1 MYRLSIFGLFA
12 LTITGCKTTDDIL
25 GNQPIVDMQGVN
37 VIAYESDLSD
47 CQLYADEVQVGR
59 QTAVGTVA
67 GAAVGSVFGA
77 IIGDSSTAQRGA
89 GVGAVTGG
97 MRGVGSGLSERE
109 QVIRRCLMGRGY
121 RVLN

>member
-1 MYRLSIFGLFA
+1 MRKVVFLGLIA
-12 LTITGCKTTDDIL
+12 CMLMACKATDDLL
-25 GNQPIVDMQGVN
+25 GNKPIVDMQGVN
-37 VIAYESDLSD
+37 VIAYESDLAD
-47 CQLYADEVQVGR
+47 CQIYADEVQIGR
-59 QTAVGTVA
+59 QTAVGAVT
-67 GAAVGSVFGA
+67 GGAVGSIFGA

-97 MRGVGSGLSERE
+97 MRGIGSGLSERV